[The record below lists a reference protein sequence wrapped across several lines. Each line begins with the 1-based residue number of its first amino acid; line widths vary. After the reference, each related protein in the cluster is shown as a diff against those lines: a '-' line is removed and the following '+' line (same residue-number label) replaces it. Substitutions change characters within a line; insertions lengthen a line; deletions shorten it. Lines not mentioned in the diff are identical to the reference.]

1 MNEDEVIEGCIPLA
15 EVAPSRNSSKDPI
28 PAAEYY
34 LVRPKDSEIIFIMD
48 TKPDYKEEP
57 FYNNCKGC
65 RLDMNNYLI
74 NHSIDRFD
82 TEDISM
88 EEDNYLD
95 VLGICP
101 PDNSISYVFG
111 ESKIIQVKPSVGEV
125 LASDTYEAD
134 KEVAEHYKLFSWHI
148 AGLLDKE
155 PFKSYIQEHL
165 DEFKVEKSE
174 ALPVPNPTKESKSA
188 SVILNKR
195 LLI

>member
-1 MNEDEVIEGCIPLA
+1 MNEDKVLDDCFFPVET
-15 EVAPSRNSSKDPI
+15 NSSGKPSKDPI
-28 PAAEYY
+28 PDAKYY
-34 LVRPKDSEIIFIMD
+34 LVRPENSEIIFIMD
-48 TKPDYKEEP
+48 KKPDYKEEP

-74 NHSIDRFD
+74 DHCIDRFD

-134 KEVAEHYKLFSWHI
+134 KEVAEHYKLFNWHI

-155 PFKSYIQEHL
+155 PFKKYIQENYGTST
-165 DEFKVEKSE
+165 KVGEPKVAKE
-174 ALPVPNPTKESKSA
+174 AEVSN
-188 SVILNKR
+188 LNKR